1 MKIKVVSKFLLL
13 VGVLWAQDQHGIY
26 HNGKNIFEQNLE
38 IMSELRMIKIKIA
51 NKGATM

>member
-26 HNGKNIFEQNLE
+26 HNGKNIFEYIE
-38 IMSELRMIKIKIA
+38 DRIYVRIIMIKNA